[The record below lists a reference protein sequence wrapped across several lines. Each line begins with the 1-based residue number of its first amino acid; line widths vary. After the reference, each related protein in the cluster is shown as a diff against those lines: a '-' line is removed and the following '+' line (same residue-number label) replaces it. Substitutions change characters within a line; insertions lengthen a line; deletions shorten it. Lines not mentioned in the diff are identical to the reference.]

1 MKKVLQVTEENKLG
15 GAESPSSAAFEP
27 KPILASLGSGPGV
40 YRMLDA
46 ENSVLYVGKA
56 SNLRKRVSSYFNRPQ
71 LEPRLMAMVSR
82 IRGIETTVTRTESE
96 ALLLEAELIKSLKP
110 RYNVLLRDDKS
121 FPYIVLTLS
130 HRFPRLG
137 FHRGAKASGER
148 YFGPFPGAGAV
159 RETLN
164 LMQKLFRVRQCED
177 SYFRARSRPCLQ
189 HQIGRCTAPCV
200 GLIDEA
206 DYARDVRLATLFL
219 EGRADRVLDELGA
232 EMDQAAAALEFERAA
247 ALRDRIQA
255 VRSVQTSQSV
265 VDAED
270 DADVV
275 GVRLAEGM
283 ACIHVLFFRNG
294 MSLGGRSF
302 FPRAPADAD
311 ESEVLG
317 AFVSQY
323 YAQRPAPSRILLSA
337 AMEDADLVAAALRER
352 EGRAVEIRH
361 VQRGSRTRLIDL
373 AVRNAEAAIAAS
385 RSSEQAIRTRWIAL
399 ARLVGLTAEPS
410 RVECFDVSHSHGEA
424 TVASCVVFDPTGPVK
439 AQYRRYN
446 ISGVAPGDDY
456 GAMRQAI
463 ERRFRRALE
472 EDGPRPDLLLIDG
485 GRGQVAEAVAALDAL
500 GVRGITVLGVA
511 KGPSRKAGLEA
522 LVRPDGSEFSAPGND
537 PGLHLI
543 QQIRDEAHRFAI
555 TGHRGR
561 RDRARERSRLEDIPG
576 IGARRRQA
584 LLRHF
589 GGLPGVLDASAEDLS
604 RVPGIDRALAER
616 IHASLH
622 GG

>member
-1 MKKVLQVTEENKLG
+1 MLLEEAKP
-15 GAESPSSAAFEP
+15 SPSGFDP
-27 KPILASLGSGPGV
+27 RPVLATLGQGPGV
-40 YRMLDA
+40 YRMLDE
-46 ENSVLYVGKA
+46 ENRVLYVGKA
-56 SNLRKRVSSYFNRPQ
+56 SNLKKRVSSYFNRPQ

-82 IRGIETTVTRTESE
+82 IRAIETTVTRTESE

-121 FPYIVLTLS
+121 FPYIVLTTS

-137 FHRGAKASGER
+137 FHRGAKTPGER
-148 YFGPFPGAGAV
+148 FFGPFPSAGAV

-189 HQIGRCTAPCV
+189 HQIGRCSAPCV
-200 GLIDEA
+200 GLVGEA
-206 DYARDVRLATLFL
+206 DYARDVRMATLFL
-219 EGRADRVLDELGA
+219 EGRSDQVVDELMA
-232 EMDQAAAALEFERAA
+232 EMDAASAALEFERAA
-247 ALRDRIQA
+247 SLRDRIQA
-255 VRSVQTSQSV
+255 VRSIQASQAV

-270 DADVV
+270 DADVL
-275 GVRLAEGM
+275 GVRLAGGL
-283 ACIHVLFFRNG
+283 ACVHVLYFRNG
-294 MSLGGRSF
+294 LSLGGRSF
-302 FPRAPADAD
+302 FPKAPVDAD

-323 YAQRPAPSRILLSA
+323 YAARPAPSRILLSA
-337 AMEDADLVAAALRER
+337 PIDEAELIAAALAER
-352 EGRAVEIRH
+352 QGRATEIRH
-361 VQRGSRTRLIDL
+361 VQRGPRARLTDL

-385 RSSEQAIRTRWIAL
+385 RASEQAQRERWAAL
-399 ARLVGLTAEPS
+399 ARLVGLDREPA

-424 TVASCVVFDPTGPVK
+424 TVASCVVFDPAGPVK

-446 ISGVAPGDDY
+446 ITGVRAGDDY

-463 ERRFRRALE
+463 ERRFRRVVDE
-472 EDGPRPDLLLIDG
+472 RGPLPDLLLIDG
-485 GRGQVAEAVAALDAL
+485 GRGQVGEALGALAAL
-500 GVRGITVLGVA
+500 GVEGVAVLGVA

-522 LVRPDGSEFSAPGND
+522 LVRPDGSEVRVAAND
-537 PGLHLI
+537 PGFHLI

-561 RDRARERSRLEDIPG
+561 RDRARERSRLEEIPG

-589 GGLPGVLDASAEDLS
+589 GGLPGVLDASAEDLA

-616 IHASLH
+616 IHAALH
-622 GG
+622 GT

>member
-1 MKKVLQVTEENKLG
+1 MDLEGTKP
-15 GAESPSSAAFEP
+15 SPSGFDP
-27 KPILASLGSGPGV
+27 RPVLATLGQGPGV
-40 YRMLDA
+40 YRMLDE
-46 ENSVLYVGKA
+46 ENHVLYVGKA
-56 SNLRKRVSSYFNRPQ
+56 SNLKKRVSSYFNRPQ

-82 IRGIETTVTRTESE
+82 IRAIETTVTRTESE

-121 FPYIVLTLS
+121 FPYIVLTTS
-130 HRFPRLG
+130 HRFPRFG
-137 FHRGAKASGER
+137 FHRGAKTPGER
-148 YFGPFPGAGAV
+148 YFGPFPSAGAV

-200 GLIDEA
+200 GLVGEA
-206 DYARDVRLATLFL
+206 DYARDVRMATLFL
-219 EGRADRVLDELGA
+219 EGRSDQVVDELAA
-232 EMDQAAAALEFERAA
+232 EMDAASAALEFERAA
-247 ALRDRIQA
+247 SLRDRIQA
-255 VRSVQTSQSV
+255 VRSIQASQAV

-270 DADVV
+270 DADVL
-275 GVRLAEGM
+275 GVRLAAGL
-283 ACIHVLFFRNG
+283 ACVHVLFFRNG

-302 FPRAPADAD
+302 FPKAPADAD

-323 YAQRPAPSRILLSA
+323 YAARPAPSRILLSA
-337 AMEDADLVAAALRER
+337 PIDEAELIAAALAER
-352 EGRAVEIRH
+352 QGRGTEIRH
-361 VQRGSRTRLIDL
+361 VQRGPRARLTDL

-385 RSSEQAIRTRWIAL
+385 RASEQARRERWAAL
-399 ARLVGLTAEPS
+399 ARLVGLDREPA
-410 RVECFDVSHSHGEA
+410 RVECFDISHSHGEA
-424 TVASCVVFDPTGPVK
+424 TVASCVVFDPVGPVK
-439 AQYRRYN
+439 SQYRRYN
-446 ISGVAPGDDY
+446 ITGVGAGDDY

-463 ERRFRRALE
+463 ERRFRRAVDE
-472 EDGPRPDLLLIDG
+472 RGPLPDLLLIDG
-485 GRGQVAEAVAALDAL
+485 GRGQVGEAVGVLAVL
-500 GVRGITVLGVA
+500 GVEGVTVLGVA

-522 LVRPDGSEFSAPGND
+522 LVRPDGSEVRVAAND

-561 RDRARERSRLEDIPG
+561 RDRARERSRLEEIPG

-589 GGLPGVLDASAEDLS
+589 GGLPGVLDASAEDLA

-616 IHASLH
+616 IHAALH
-622 GG
+622 GA

>member
-1 MKKVLQVTEENKLG
+1 MAIEGSNLGSSGFDPRPVL
-15 GAESPSSAAFEP
+15 AA
-27 KPILASLGSGPGV
+27 LGSGPGV

-46 ENSVLYVGKA
+46 ENAVLYVGKA
-56 SNLRKRVSSYFNRPQ
+56 SNLKKRVASYFNRPQ

-82 IRGIETTVTRTESE
+82 IRAIETTVTRTESE

-137 FHRGAKASGER
+137 FHRGQKASGER
-148 YFGPFPGAGAV
+148 YFGPFPSAGAV

-206 DYARDVRLATLFL
+206 DYARDVRMATLFL
-219 EGRADRVLDELGA
+219 EGRSDRVVDEL
-232 EMDQAAAALEFERAA
+232 AAAMDAASATLEFERAA

-255 VRSVQTSQSV
+255 VRSVQASQSV

-275 GVRLAEGM
+275 GVRVAEGL
-283 ACIHVLFFRNG
+283 ACVHVLFFRNG

-302 FPRAPADAD
+302 FPKAPADAD

-323 YAQRPAPSRILLSA
+323 YASRPAPSRILLA
-337 AMEDADLVAAALRER
+337 APIEDADLVAAALRER
-352 EGRAVEIRH
+352 QGHAVEVRH
-361 VQRGSRTRLIDL
+361 VQRGARIRLVDL

-385 RSSEQAIRTRWIAL
+385 RTSEKAQRDRWAAL
-399 ARLVGLTAEPS
+399 TRLVGLEREPA
-410 RVECFDVSHSHGEA
+410 RIECFDVSHSHGEA
-424 TVASCVVFDPTGPVK
+424 TVAACVVFDPAGPVK
-439 AQYRRYN
+439 SQYRRYN
-446 ISGVAPGDDY
+446 ICGVAAGDDY
-456 GAMRQAI
+456 GAMRQAV
-463 ERRFRRALE
+463 ERRFRRAIDE
-472 EDGPRPDLLLIDG
+472 AGPRPELLLIDG
-485 GRGQVAEAVAALDAL
+485 GRGQVREAAAALEAM
-500 GVRGITVLGVA
+500 GVQGVAVLGVA

-522 LVRPDGSEFSAPGND
+522 LVRPDGSEFGPPAND

-561 RDRARERSRLEDIPG
+561 RDRARERSRLEEIPG

-589 GGLPGVLDASAEDLS
+589 GGLSGVLDASSEDLA

-622 GG
+622 WS